1 MAENFAWQS
10 MGGDTSEEKLFV
22 KFHMG
27 AVLDGAETARLGFPK
42 YKDTPCV
49 TIAIPGDKSLV
60 IDRPVWDDEN
70 NPRSD
75 TQRFAKA
82 WAAFKAGHAD
92 DALIGHPLTE
102 WPPISKGHIETL
114 TFQKVRTVE
123 QLASMSDATCQRFL
137 GSLALREKAKQW
149 LVEREKE
156 RPFQELRQE
165 MEVKDKAVAE
175 LREELASLRAAMQP
189 AAAPAPEAKPDKRKA
204 G

>member
-1 MAENFAWQS
+1 MAENFSWQS

-22 KFHMG
+22 RFHMG
-27 AVLDGAETARLGFPK
+27 AILDGAESAKLGFPK
-42 YKDTPCV
+42 YKDVPCV
-49 TIAIPGDKSLV
+49 TIAVPGDKSLV

-82 WAAFKAGHAD
+82 WAAFKAGHGD
-92 DALIGHPLTE
+92 DAVIGHPLTE
-102 WPPISKGHIETL
+102 WPPISKGQIETL
-114 TFQKVRTVE
+114 IFQKVRTVE

-137 GSLALREKAKQW
+137 GSLQLREKAKQW
-149 LVEREKE
+149 LVDAEKQ

-165 MEVKDKAVAE
+165 MEGKSQEVAQ

-189 AAAPAPEAKPDKRKA
+189 APDAKPEKRKA

>member
-1 MAENFAWQS
+1 MADNFAWQS

-27 AVLDGAETARLGFPK
+27 AVLDGAETAKLGFPK
-42 YKDTPCV
+42 FKDVPCV
-49 TIAIPGDKSLV
+49 TIAVPGDKSLV
-60 IDRPVWDDEN
+60 VDRPVWDDEN

-92 DALIGHPLTE
+92 DAVIGHPLTE
-102 WPPISKGHIETL
+102 WPPISKGQLETL
-114 TFQKVRTVE
+114 TFQKIRTVE

-137 GSLALREKAKQW
+137 GSLALREKAKVW
-149 LVEREKE
+149 LTEREKE
-156 RPFQELRQE
+156 RPFQELRAE
-165 MEVKDKAVAE
+165 MEGKAQEVAQ
-175 LREELASLRAAMQP
+175 LRDELASLKAAMQP
-189 AAAPAPEAKPDKRKA
+189 ASEVKPDKRKA